1 MSVAWSGHKLADA
14 LREAH
19 QDAVVDSNASDVW
32 IDSAAIS
39 EVILTLRD
47 DAQFRFDL
55 LSSVT
60 AVDWIDHF
68 ELVYHLTSLPR
79 NATAVVKSKCG
90 TGRREARVPS
100 VVDIWRG
107 ADLQERE
114 VWDLMG
120 IVFEGHPN
128 HKRIMLWEG
137 FPGHPLRKDF
147 ATYEQSI
154 AGESELSIPAALAAE
169 SENVNGDGTGS
180 EG

>member
-1 MSVAWSGHKLADA
+1 MSKAWDGAKLA
-14 LREAH
+14 ESIH
-19 QDAVVDSNASDVW
+19 ESIPGVVVDTSGTDIWIEPDSVPDVMR
-32 IDSAAIS
+32 
-39 EVILTLRD
+39 LLRD
-47 DAQFRFDL
+47 GDEFRFQL

-60 AVDWIDHF
+60 AVDYISYF
-68 ELVYHLTSLPR
+68 EVVYHLTSLTR
-79 NATAVVKSKCG
+79 NATAVVKSK
-90 TGRREARVPS
+90 TGLGRDEARIPS

-120 IVFEGHPN
+120 IIFEGHPN

-154 AGESELSIPAALAAE
+154 VPEADRRVPTVVSDEI
-169 SENVNGDGTGS
+169 ENGQGS
-180 EG
+180 

>member
-1 MSVAWSGHKLADA
+1 MSRAWDGTKLA
-14 LREAH
+14 EAIRKSLPE
-19 QDAVVDSNASDVW
+19 AVVEARRTDVW
-32 IDSAAIS
+32 IEPDSVP
-39 EVILTLRD
+39 EVMRLLRD
-47 DAQFRFDL
+47 DAEFRFEL

-60 AVDWIDHF
+60 AVDYISYF
-68 ELVYHLTSLPR
+68 EVVYHLTSLTR

-90 TGRREARVPS
+90 FGREEARIPS

-120 IVFEGHPN
+120 IIFEGHPN

-154 AGESELSIPAALAAE
+154 VPEAERRTPSALA
-169 SENVNGDGTGS
+169 SEI
-180 EG
+180 EGGQG

>member
-1 MSVAWSGHKLADA
+1 MSKAWDGAKLA
-14 LREAH
+14 EAIH
-19 QDAVVDSNASDVW
+19 KSIPDVVVDASGTDIW
-32 IDSAAIS
+32 IEPDSVL
-39 EVILTLRD
+39 EVMRLLRD
-47 DAQFRFDL
+47 DSEFQFQL

-60 AVDWIDHF
+60 AVDYISYF
-68 ELVYHLTSLPR
+68 EVVYHLTSLTR
-79 NATAVVKSKCG
+79 NATAVIKSK
-90 TGRREARVPS
+90 TGFGRDEAHIPS

-120 IVFEGHPN
+120 IIFEGHPN

-154 AGESELSIPAALAAE
+154 VPEAE
-169 SENVNGDGTGS
+169 RRVPSGVANEVE
-180 EG
+180 EGKG

>member
-1 MSVAWSGHKLADA
+1 MSKAWDGAKLA
-14 LREAH
+14 EAIH
-19 QDAVVDSNASDVW
+19 KSIPDVVVGASGTDIWIEPDSVP
-32 IDSAAIS
+32 
-39 EVILTLRD
+39 EVMRLLRD
-47 DAQFRFDL
+47 DAEFQFQL

-60 AVDWIDHF
+60 AVDYISYF
-68 ELVYHLTSLPR
+68 EVVYHLTSLTR
-79 NATAVVKSKCG
+79 NATAVIKSK
-90 TGRREARVPS
+90 TGFGRDEARIPS

-120 IVFEGHPN
+120 IIFEGHPN

-154 AGESELSIPAALAAE
+154 VPEAE
-169 SENVNGDGTGS
+169 RRVPSGVANEVE
-180 EG
+180 EGQG

>member
-1 MSVAWSGHKLADA
+1 MSKAWDGKKLAA
-14 LREAH
+14 SISKSIP
-19 QDAVVDSNASDVW
+19 DAVVDAKGTDAWIRSDSV
-32 IDSAAIS
+32 SQ
-39 EVILTLRD
+39 VMRLLRD
-47 DAQFRFDL
+47 DPEFKFEL

-60 AVDWIDHF
+60 AVDYISYF
-68 ELVYHLTSLPR
+68 EVVYHLTSLTR

-90 TGRREARVPS
+90 LGRDEARIPS

-114 VWDLMG
+114 IWDLMG
-120 IVFEGHPN
+120 IIFEGHPN

-154 AGESELSIPAALAAE
+154 VPESERNIPSALA
-169 SENVNGDGTGS
+169 SEIDSGDGQ
-180 EG
+180 

>member
-1 MSVAWSGHKLADA
+1 MSKAWDGAKLSEAIHKSIPDVVIDVSGTDI
-14 LREAH
+14 
-19 QDAVVDSNASDVW
+19 W
-32 IDSAAIS
+32 IEPESIP
-39 EVILTLRD
+39 EVMHLLRD
-47 DAQFRFDL
+47 DPEFRFQL

-60 AVDWIDHF
+60 AVDYISYF
-68 ELVYHLTSLPR
+68 EVVYHLTSLTR
-79 NATAVVKSKCG
+79 NATAVVKSK
-90 TGRREARVPS
+90 TGFGRDEARIPS

-120 IVFEGHPN
+120 ITFEGHPN

-154 AGESELSIPAALAAE
+154 VPEADRRVPSVVADEIE
-169 SENVNGDGTGS
+169 DGHGQ
-180 EG
+180 

>member
-1 MSVAWSGHKLADA
+1 MSKAWDGTKLAERIRVSLPEAVTDA
-14 LREAH
+14 GGT
-19 QDAVVDSNASDVW
+19 DVW
-32 IDSAAIS
+32 IDPES
-39 EVILTLRD
+39 VPQVMRLLRD
-47 DAQFRFDL
+47 DAEFRFEL

-60 AVDWIDHF
+60 AVDYISYF
-68 ELVYHLTSLPR
+68 EVVYHLTSLTR
-79 NATAVVKSKCG
+79 NATAVVKSKVG
-90 TGRREARVPS
+90 LGREEARIPS

-154 AGESELSIPAALAAE
+154 VPEDEWRVPSALAGELE
-169 SENVNGDGTGS
+169 GGQGS
-180 EG
+180 

>member
-1 MSVAWSGHKLADA
+1 MSKAWDGAKLADGI
-14 LREAH
+14 RESLP
-19 QDAVVDSNASDVW
+19 DAVVDAGGTDVW
-32 IDSAAIS
+32 ITPDSVP
-39 EVILTLRD
+39 EVMRLLRD
-47 DAQFRFDL
+47 DAEFRFEL

-60 AVDWIDHF
+60 AVDYISYF
-68 ELVYHLTSLPR
+68 EVVYHLTSLTR
-79 NATAVVKSKCG
+79 NATAVVKSKVG
-90 TGRREARVPS
+90 LGREEARIPS

-120 IVFEGHPN
+120 IIFDGHPN

-154 AGESELSIPAALAAE
+154 VPEDERRVPSALAGEVE
-169 SENVNGDGTGS
+169 GGQGS
-180 EG
+180 